1 MEDVQVDSCSVANET
16 TNKLVPDVCETK
28 SNEMVTSPV
37 CATVTPSLTNT
48 LFYVRNDAYNFW
60 LIILLA
66 LFFVL
71 LILIYLLQHMV
82 WTPLGVFIL
91 FAVPIATILLAFAV
105 ISDAYVSGRCN
116 LWSSGSFWLF
126 IIFNVLLLV
135 AVFSAGGAQ
144 PHTTS
149 MLFIIIS
156 LIALIMLIFILA
168 RTRVKYL
175 ILSLPMVITLLAL
188 FAYVA

>member
-1 MEDVQVDSCSVANET
+1 MDEKN
-16 TNKLVPDVCETK
+16 N
-28 SNEMVTSPV
+28 
-37 CATVTPSLTNT
+37 VTPVVNDAGQSKVSTFSNRLT
-48 LFYVRNDAYNFW
+48 YVQNDAYNFW

-66 LFFVL
+66 LFFVVI
-71 LILIYLLQHMV
+71 ILIYLLQHMI

-91 FAVPIATILLAFAV
+91 FAIPIAMLLLSFAI

-126 IIFNVLLLV
+126 VIFSVLLLI
-135 AVFSAGGAQ
+135 AVLSAGGQQ

-149 MLFIIIS
+149 MLFIIIA

-168 RTRVKYL
+168 QTRVKYL

-188 FAYVA
+188 FAYVS